1 MEKIMSEAMRI
12 PQIKILHIGDIH
24 IDTPYATLPPEKSDE
39 RRRGLRS
46 TFMKMMDYV
55 RNAGINYVLI
65 SGDLFD
71 LECATN
77 TTAELLVREFRN
89 CPDTKFIIAPGRF
102 DHYENN
108 PIYES
113 GRLPQNCF
121 VFNSSQLSRFDFDN
135 DRITVYGWAFMEENF
150 IENPIYEKKVD
161 DVSKINLVCG
171 YADLG
176 ADLNSVTAPIATAD
190 LKKFGADYYAF
201 GSRHDG
207 GEFQSINDALYGY
220 CGAPESIG
228 YDDAGVGGAIQLT
241 IRYNDG
247 ELSMDAK
254 NMTFGQIV
262 FKSETIDITG
272 VDNNN
277 EIVNIISRLVSEKKY
292 GAQTVLRV
300 ELTGEID
307 PRFIV
312 PKNLGSDAL
321 GLYHFD
327 LIDKTMPLY
336 NTASLKRD
344 MSVKGEVYRQ
354 LLPLLKSAD
363 EEERLTAARAFRE
376 ALAALENRE
385 IDT

>member
-1 MEKIMSEAMRI
+1 MSETTKTT
-12 PQIKILHIGDIH
+12 QIKVLHIGDIH
-24 IDTPYATLPPEKSDE
+24 IDTPYINLPPEKSDE

-46 TFMKMMDYV
+46 TFMKIMDYV
-55 RNAGINYVLI
+55 RNAGIDYVLI

-71 LECATN
+71 LDCATN

-89 CPDTKFIIAPGRF
+89 CPDTKFIIAPGRY
-102 DHYENN
+102 DHYEDN
-108 PIYES
+108 PVYAS
-113 GRLPQNCF
+113 GRLPSNCY
-121 VFNSSQLSRFDFDN
+121 VFNSPQLSRFDFDG
-135 DRITVYGWAFMEENF
+135 DKVTVYGWAFMNDSF
-150 IENPIYEKKVD
+150 VENPIYDKKVD
-161 DVSKINLVCG
+161 DTSKINLVCG

-176 ADLNSVTAPIATAD
+176 ADISSTTAPIAESD

-201 GSRHDG
+201 GSRHAG
-207 GEFQSINDALYGY
+207 GEFKNVNDSLYGY
-220 CGAPESIG
+220 SGAPESIG
-228 YDDAGVGGAIQLT
+228 YDNAGVGGAIQLT

-254 NMTFGQIV
+254 SMTFGQII
-262 FKSETIDITG
+262 FKCETIDITG
-272 VDNNN
+272 VSTNN
-277 EIVNIISRLVSEKKY
+277 EIVNIVSRLVSEKKY
-292 GAQTVLRV
+292 GAQTALRV
-300 ELTGEID
+300 ELVGDVD

-327 LIDKTMPLY
+327 LVDKTMPLY
-336 NTASLKRD
+336 NTDGFKRD

-354 LLPLLKSAD
+354 LLPLLKSEN

-376 ALAALENRE
+376 ALAALESRE